1 MTIKTKR
8 WNIKDD
14 NSFEFNTIFVE
25 PHSNFLE
32 NLKNKD
38 RIENYDITYTNPF
51 NQDERNEL
59 SFPQFNFNGA
69 FIELEF
75 SWYNQTKLNITKKEL
90 LYLYYNFI
98 FGIKTY
104 TLSQFIY
111 KDDKFISANFSIIN
125 EYSLNNLIEG
135 YEIKKEEDTY
145 KIPHKSLKRLVSKES
160 YLKHCE
166 IWERWKWKKRI
177 KYNKISNNKSEDL
190 FITPI
195 VIWFEDS
202 DGIQNLRKILEK
214 FAPNQ
219 WYDKKEIEKNPEL
232 ILQSGEIFEFFTTVS
247 KNERNP
253 DYERIQKRLV
263 DEGINEG
270 ISPEELQKQLDIV
283 ENFLSNILK

>member
-69 FIELEF
+69 FIEFEF
-75 SWYNQTKLNITKKEL
+75 SWYNQTKLNITKNEL

-98 FGIKTY
+98 FGIKAY

-125 EYSLNNLIEG
+125 EYSLNKLIEG

-145 KIPHKSLKRLVSKES
+145 KIPHESLKRLVSKES

-166 IWERWKWKKRI
+166 IWKRWKWKKRI
-177 KYNKISNNKSEDL
+177 QYNKISNNQSEDL

-195 VIWFEDS
+195 VFWFEDN
-202 DGIQNLRKILEK
+202 DGIQDLRKILEK

-219 WYDKKEIEKNPEL
+219 WYDKKEVEKNPEL

-253 DYERIQKRLV
+253 DYIRIQKRLL
-263 DEGINEG
+263 DEWINENV
-270 ISPEELQKQLDIV
+270 SPEELQKQLGIV